1 MSEMN
6 ERNKH
11 MKMALGMM
19 AAMLGLAFA
28 GVAQADCI
36 GGAKKPAWAA
46 EAPEARFGFTTPETS
61 SEARTGFTQFTDYM
75 CRKLGV
81 PAKVFNASDYN
92 GVAQAIFANQIDVAL
107 VGPSNYAM
115 MWAQTKGG
123 VEPILTNVEIDGSK
137 GYYSVLFVKA
147 SSTFRKLS
155 DLKGKTLAYADV
167 NSTSGYLFPRHAMRA
182 EGLNPDTFF
191 GKPLFAGGHDQGVI
205 AVIKGQADAGVT
217 WASGV
222 GDPAEGYS
230 RGILR
235 RMAEQ
240 KLFDMKDLR
249 IIWKAGPILNGPV
262 VVRKALPQG
271 FKDAL
276 VKALTDLPKEN
287 PQAFRAMVSGDGP
300 GFAPVTHADYQV
312 IIDMRK
318 AEEAARRGG
327 R

>member
-1 MSEMN
+1 M
-6 ERNKH
+6 KH
-11 MKMALGMM
+11 VKGLM
-19 AAMLGLAFA
+19 AAVLLVMLA
-28 GVAQADCI
+28 GVAQADCK
-36 GGAKKPAWAA
+36 GAAKKPAWAS
-46 EAPEARFGFTTPETS
+46 EVPVVRFGFTTPETS
-61 SEARTGFTQFTDYM
+61 SQARTGFSEFTDFM
-75 CRKLGV
+75 CRKMGV

-92 GVAQAIFANQIDVAL
+92 GVAQAMFANQIDVAL

-115 MWAQTKGG
+115 MWTQTKGK
-123 VEPILTNVEIDGSK
+123 VEPIMTNIEIDGSN

-147 SSTFRKLS
+147 SSPFRNLS
-155 DLKGKTLAYADV
+155 DLKGKTIAYADV

-205 AVIKGQADAGVT
+205 AVVKGQADAGVT

-235 RMAEQ
+235 RLADQ
-240 KLFDMKDLR
+240 KLLNMKDIR
-249 IIWKAGPILNGPV
+249 IIWKAGPIVNGPV
-262 VVRKALPQG
+262 VVRTALPKA
-271 FKDAL
+271 FKEAL

-287 PQAFRAMVSGDGP
+287 PVAFRAMVSGEGP
-300 GFAPVTHADYQV
+300 GFTRVTHADYQV
-312 IIDMRK
+312 IVDMRK
-318 AEEAARRGG
+318 AEDAARRGG